1 MKGNLIQYHSIAWH
15 GFQNKFLAENDSHKR
30 YEVWTSFSID
40 KITDGVA
47 KMERKIEMK
56 KGLKEK
62 QMAVEIEK
70 YKEMLEL
77 KQVDNTETDKLST

>member
-1 MKGNLIQYHSIAWH
+1 
-15 GFQNKFLAENDSHKR
+15 
-30 YEVWTSFSID
+30 
-40 KITDGVA
+40 
-47 KMERKIEMK
+47 MERKIEMK